1 MAWDPVWERIFRE
14 RARWGRYP
22 AEELVRFMAAYY
34 YDAPDRSLV
43 RVLEVG
49 CGPGSGASWFVAR
62 EGFSLSG
69 IDASRTAIEKSRQRF
84 AEEGITG
91 DFRQGDIAVLPWP
104 DASFD
109 AVLDF
114 ACLCCNTE
122 AETAVIIR
130 EIHRVLKPGGRHFS
144 ITPKAG
150 CWGDDALARLDA
162 TTLASATQG
171 PFRDLGKIRFATRES
186 LERLYAG
193 FGELRLGYS
202 IRSAEGTDEEI
213 SHWVVACRK

>member
-1 MAWDPVWERIFRE
+1 MAWDPVWEQIFRS

-34 YDAPDRSLV
+34 YDAPERSEV
-43 RVLEVG
+43 RVLEIG

-69 IDASRTAIEKSRQRF
+69 IDASATAIEKSRQRF
-84 AEEGITG
+84 AEEGLRG
-91 DFRQGDIAVLPWP
+91 EFRQGDIASLPWR
-104 DASFD
+104 DAVFD
-109 AVLDF
+109 VVLDF
-114 ACLCCNTE
+114 ACLSCNTE
-122 AETAVIIR
+122 NETAAIIA

-150 CWGDDALARLDA
+150 CWGDDPGERLDA
-162 TTLASATQG
+162 TTLVLATQG
-171 PFRDLGKIRFATRES
+171 PFRAMGKIRFATRES
-186 LERLYAG
+186 LERLYAT
-193 FGELRLGYS
+193 FCELRLGYS
-202 IRSAEGTDEEI
+202 IRSAESTDKEV